1 MSHIC
6 PLFSSSKGNSTYVGT
21 DKTGVLVDVGKSA
34 KQIEQSLM
42 ANNININSI
51 KAIFIT
57 HEHSDHIQGLK
68 IFASR
73 YKLKVFASIGTLEV
87 LEQKG
92 ILTNNFSYEAIT
104 PDGIEI
110 CGMYIK
116 SFETPHDSNQS
127 VGYIIDTIDNKRA
140 VIATDIGYITDS
152 IRDAIIGSDV
162 VLIES
167 NHDIRMLQNGPYPY
181 YLKKRI
187 LSNIGHLSNDAC
199 ASELPY
205 FIKNGTNK
213 FILAHLSQE
222 NNIPELAFENSIC
235 HLSSHNM
242 TLGTDFQLMV
252 APPQNMGIL
261 NFNF

>member
-1 MSHIC
+1 MSRIC

-21 DKTGVLVDVGKSA
+21 EQVGILVDVGRSA
-34 KQIEQSLM
+34 KQIEQSLL

-68 IFASR
+68 VFASR
-73 YKLKVFASIGTLEV
+73 YKLKVFASRGTMEA

-92 ILTNNFSYEAIT
+92 VLTNNFPSEIIEF
-104 PDGIEI
+104 DGVEV
-110 CGMYIK
+110 CGMHIK
-116 SFETPHDSNQS
+116 AFETPHDSQQS
-127 VGYIIDTIDNKRA
+127 VGYIINTADNKRA
-140 VIATDIGYITDS
+140 VIATDIGYMTDS
-152 IRDAIIGSDV
+152 IRNAILGSDV

-167 NHDIRMLQNGPYPY
+167 NHDVRMLQNGAYPY

-199 ASELPY
+199 AAELPN
-205 FIKNGTNK
+205 FIKNGTDK

-222 NNIPELAFENSIC
+222 NNIPELAFETSIC
-235 HLSSHNM
+235 HLASHRM
-242 TLGTDFQLMV
+242 THGTDFQLTV
-252 APPQNMGIL
+252 APVQNLGSVNV
-261 NFNF
+261 NF